1 MPDLSSTL
9 PTSTVLRVSVR
20 NSLIPLNGVVMST
33 SVSTATPYSEIF
45 FTMLSAVSRTFGENF
60 SKEER
65 LAV

>member
-33 SVSTATPYSEIF
+33 SEPVKKRMDGVHALLIRQGVNEGEPTVVTPADWI
-45 FTMLSAVSRTFGENF
+45 
-60 SKEER
+60 
-65 LAV
+65 